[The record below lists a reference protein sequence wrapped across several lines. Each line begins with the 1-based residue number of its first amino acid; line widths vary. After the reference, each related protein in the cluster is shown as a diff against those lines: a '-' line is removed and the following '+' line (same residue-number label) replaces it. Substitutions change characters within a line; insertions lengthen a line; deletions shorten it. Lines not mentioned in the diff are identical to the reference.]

1 MDICLISS
9 DKKRFLPLLLLAD
22 EQESMIDRYLDKG
35 DLFAMTD
42 GGNTVAVAVVVT
54 HSSGVVELK
63 NLAVDPSCRQRGI
76 GRRMIGFIA
85 DRYPDST
92 LFAGTGDS
100 PATLPFYRKCGFSY
114 SHTLPDFFTANYD
127 HPIIDG
133 GVLLKDMVYLKKSAM
148 PEAERI
154 NPDRSPALIAA
165 LLKIWKESVKAS
177 HLFLTETDI
186 SALVPYVEDTISRIE
201 TLIVAY
207 RDGNPVAFTG
217 IEARKIEMLFA
228 SPPSHGQGFGKR
240 LVGLATGLFHAD
252 SVDVNEQNPKAKGFY
267 EHLGFQV
274 FRRNGLDGQGNPF
287 PILEMTLSPVRFRTA
302 TTSDAANLAKLF
314 RNTVLS
320 VNRKDY
326 TAEETEDWAACGND
340 LSRWRKFTET
350 HHFIIAEV
358 FGKIVGFSSITPT
371 GYLDHLF
378 VDKDHQR
385 QRIASML
392 LYRIETYA
400 RTAGIRLIE
409 TEASITAKPFFEH
422 HGYTT
427 VARQTRRAKNLQLTN
442 FRMEKLLP

>member
-85 DRYPDST
+85 GRYPDST

-228 SPPSHGQGFGKR
+228 SPP
-240 LVGLATGLFHAD
+240 V
-252 SVDVNEQNPKAKGFY
+252 
-267 EHLGFQV
+267 
-274 FRRNGLDGQGNPF
+274 
-287 PILEMTLSPVRFRTA
+287 
-302 TTSDAANLAKLF
+302 
-314 RNTVLS
+314 
-320 VNRKDY
+320 
-326 TAEETEDWAACGND
+326 
-340 LSRWRKFTET
+340 
-350 HHFIIAEV
+350 
-358 FGKIVGFSSITPT
+358 PT
-371 GYLDHLF
+371 GKASGNALSDLPPGCF
-378 VDKDHQR
+378 MPIPSMSTSRTRKQKDSTSTSAFR
-385 QRIASML
+385 YSD
-392 LYRIETYA
+392 ETDSTGKA
-400 RTAGIRLIE
+400 
-409 TEASITAKPFFEH
+409 
-422 HGYTT
+422 
-427 VARQTRRAKNLQLTN
+427 TRFQYWK
-442 FRMEKLLP
+442 